1 MKKQNSNEFH
11 IVSTMGNNLQCF
23 VLYVPIS
30 VITFSTILFT
40 KMPFR
45 LQGPSPNLTLP
56 LMSSDERH
64 FTHISTSLVSH
75 YFVLCHLLHVFI
87 CLILYLGFSG
97 GSDGKESAC
106 NAGDPGSIPRLGRSP
121 GERNSLYACLHISG
135 AEKTGQLHVKE

>member
-1 MKKQNSNEFH
+1 MRKEMKKQNSTEFH

-30 VITFSTILFT
+30 LITFSTILFT
-40 KMPFR
+40 KIPFR

-56 LMSSDERH
+56 LMSSDERN

-87 CLILYLGFSG
+87 CLILYLGFPG
-97 GSDGKESAC
+97 GSDSKESAC
-106 NAGDPGSIPRLGRSP
+106 NAGDPGLFMCVCFSK
-121 GERNSLYACLHISG
+121 C
-135 AEKTGQLHVKE
+135 QLCNRYTINTVV